1 MWLVPTCGCRV
12 LPFLMIYGDLVYV
25 VYGDLVIY
33 VVYGDLVIY
42 VVYGDLVPNDGCI
55 FLPDLICFPESSC
68 FESVETFIGL
78 KCVWV
83 LPEMCVGG
91 L

>member
-1 MWLVPTCGCRV
+1 ML
-12 LPFLMIYGDLVYV
+12 
-25 VYGDLVIY
+25 
-33 VVYGDLVIY
+33 
-42 VVYGDLVPNDGCI
+42 YGDLVPNDGCI
-55 FLPDLICFPESSC
+55 FLPALICFPESSC

-83 LPEMCVGG
+83 LLEMWVGG